1 MRHVVAREHRDVG
14 APLALAKVLEPREEA
29 LAAHEQ
35 LQGVNSIGQK
45 NISEVFGPVFW
56 PKLGQVLPV
65 SISLPWP
72 ANRPIFNLTSWANF
86 RAYVW
91 AIKPIEF
98 TFSVSKRDFKQLT
111 YAS

>member
-45 NISEVFGPVFW
+45 
-56 PKLGQVLPV
+56 KLGQVLGKVFGPNFGQILGQFFQLD
-65 SISLPWP
+65 ISGKFLGKK
-72 ANRPIFNLTSWANF
+72 NVILLN
-86 RAYVW
+86 
-91 AIKPIEF
+91 
-98 TFSVSKRDFKQLT
+98 
-111 YAS
+111 